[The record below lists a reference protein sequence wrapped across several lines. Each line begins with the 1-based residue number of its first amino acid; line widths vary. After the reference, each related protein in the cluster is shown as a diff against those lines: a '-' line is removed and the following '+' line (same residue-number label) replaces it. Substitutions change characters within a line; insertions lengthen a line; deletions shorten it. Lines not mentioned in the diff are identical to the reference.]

1 MDAEMKVRY
10 QLNFQGF
17 FDINLKL
24 SPFPCYEESWQTSVR
39 NAFFQ
44 SDRKNT
50 ELNENREHH

>member
-24 SPFPCYEESWQTSVR
+24 SPFSSYEESWQTSVR